1 MFHFRETKDVYKE
14 FILLFIHVDEIN
26 MADICRTSAVYDMRE
41 ECVDSNRFWALNFVQ
56 QQKFRSF
63 LFARARGWKGGV
75 L

>member
-41 ECVDSNRFWALNFVQ
+41 ECVDSNRF
-56 QQKFRSF
+56 
-63 LFARARGWKGGV
+63 
-75 L
+75 